1 VCLRWAHAPLQVHER
16 LYTPTQGKVHVRM
29 SLLPTRGA
37 GLGQVFRIPEFR
49 TLWFAELVSVAG
61 DQLARVGLSVLVYGR
76 TGSPAWAALTYA
88 LTFLPALAGGVLLG
102 RLADRHPR
110 RTVMVVCDAA
120 RVVLVA
126 AMALPGVPLP
136 VVCALL
142 VAVVLLGTPH
152 AAAQGAL
159 LPEVAPGAALEKALA
174 VRHVTNQAAQ
184 VGGFAVGGLLVAL
197 LSPAAALGLNAAT
210 FAVSALVLRLGL
222 AARPVPVPD
231 GGGLPAPP
239 AASWLADAREGLRTV
254 LRDPRRRVLAAM
266 VWLVGCSVVPEAL
279 AVPYAE
285 QLGLDTS
292 AAGILMAADPAGSVL
307 GVWAFTRFVPERL
320 RPGAVGP
327 LAVAAAIPLSLCA
340 LAPGLGATILLWAV
354 AGACATACLVQCQ
367 ADFVRATPPHLR
379 GRAIGVAASGLIGAQ
394 GLAMLLGG
402 WAAEA
407 WGTRSAVAACGIL
420 GFGLAVVLA
429 GVRAQSANL
438 PDGEVLPVDALRVSG

>member
-1 VCLRWAHAPLQVHER
+1 MHER

-29 SLLPTRGA
+29 SLLPIRGA

-76 TGSPAWAALTYA
+76 TGSPVWAALTYA

-102 RLADRHPR
+102 RLADRYPR
-110 RTVMVVCDAA
+110 RTVMVACDVA

-136 VVCALL
+136 VVCVLL

-159 LPEVAPGAALEKALA
+159 LPEVAPGVALQQALA

-184 VGGFAVGGLLVAL
+184 VGGFAAGGLLVAL

-210 FAVSALVLRLGL
+210 FAVSALVLRVGL

-231 GGGLPAPP
+231 GDGLPAPP
-239 AASWLADAREGLRTV
+239 AASWSADAREGLRTV
-254 LRDPRRRVLAAM
+254 LCDPRRRVLAAM

-279 AVPYAE
+279 AVPYVE

-292 AAGILMAADPAGSVL
+292 VAGILMAADPAGSVL
-307 GVWAFTRFVPERL
+307 GVWLFTRFVPERL
-320 RPGAVGP
+320 RSGAVGP
-327 LAVAAAIPLSLCA
+327 LAVAAALPLGLCA
-340 LAPGLGATILLWAV
+340 LAPGLGATILLWAT

-394 GLAMLLGG
+394 GLAMLFGG
-402 WAAEA
+402 WAAEE
-407 WGTRSAVAACGIL
+407 WGTRAAVAACGII
-420 GFGLAVVLA
+420 GFGLAVVLT
-429 GVRAQSANL
+429 GVHARSSTG
-438 PDGEVLPVDALRVSG
+438 PYREPLPVDGLRVSG

>member
-1 VCLRWAHAPLQVHER
+1 
-16 LYTPTQGKVHVRM
+16 M

-49 TLWFAELVSVAG
+49 TLWFAELASVAG

-76 TGSPAWAALTYA
+76 TGSPVWAALTYA

-102 RLADRHPR
+102 RLADRYPR
-110 RTVMVVCDAA
+110 RTVMVACDAA

-142 VAVVLLGTPH
+142 VAVVLLGSPH

-159 LPEVAPGAALEKALA
+159 LPEVAPGVALQQALA

-184 VGGFAVGGLLVAL
+184 VSGFAVGGLLVAL

-231 GGGLPAPP
+231 GAGLPAP
-239 AASWLADAREGLRTV
+239 AASWPADAREGLRTV
-254 LRDPRRRVLAAM
+254 LHDPRRRVLAAM

-307 GVWAFTRFVPERL
+307 GVWLFTRFVPERL
-320 RPGAVGP
+320 RSGAVGP
-327 LAVAAAIPLSLCA
+327 LAVAAALPLSLCA
-340 LAPGLGATILLWAV
+340 LAPGLGATILLWAT

-394 GLAMLLGG
+394 GLAMLFGG
-402 WAAEA
+402 WAAEE
-407 WGTRSAVAACGIL
+407 WGTRAAVAACGII
-420 GFGLAVVLA
+420 GFGLAVVLT
-429 GVRAQSANL
+429 GVHARSSTV
-438 PDGEVLPVDALRVSG
+438 PDSEPLPVDALRVSG